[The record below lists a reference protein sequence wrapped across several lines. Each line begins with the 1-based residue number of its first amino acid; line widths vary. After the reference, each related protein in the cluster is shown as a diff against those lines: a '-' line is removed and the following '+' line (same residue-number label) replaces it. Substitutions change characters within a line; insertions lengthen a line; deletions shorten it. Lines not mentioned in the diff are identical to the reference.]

1 MALLSPSRLAVALF
15 CAVFL
20 LAGADG
26 CSSDPDVEGAKL
38 YIRNEEYDRALE
50 NLDRAIANNPDNAA
64 AHALRAEVL
73 RLKADDLPQPAP
85 RHPLYEQMVTSLD
98 RATALDPALGERS
111 GEATVTRMNAWAKE
125 MNQGGNLLRS
135 SGNDTTAAARA
146 VDAFNNAVLI
156 QPDSS
161 ASHFN
166 LGLAYLVQGNTDAA
180 VAPLRQAVS
189 MGDASAEAYRYL
201 GVALLRTQQG
211 AEAVTVL
218 EEGTQ
223 RYPDDDALRAEL
235 LNAYAATNQPDRA
248 VQAYEDMIAN
258 DPENALLRYNYGSTL
273 LQLGRYDE
281 AVEQLTEAV
290 RLDPSNANAHYN
302 LGAAYQN
309 QGFALNQRLSDE
321 NISDAEANEV
331 RQQRDALFEQAV
343 PHLVEARRLTEE
355 AGEDATDICNALFQV
370 YTPLGRID
378 EAEEAAECAGMSM
391 N

>member
-1 MALLSPSRLAVALF
+1 MVHLTPARLIVALV

-38 YIRNEEYDRALE
+38 YINNEDYDAALE
-50 NLDRAIANNPDNAA
+50 NLNRALANNPDNAE
-64 AHALRAEVL
+64 AHALKAEVL
-73 RLKADDLPQPAP
+73 RLQADGLPLPGP
-85 RHPLYEQMVTSLD
+85 RRPLYEEMMTSIG
-98 RATALDPALGERS
+98 RVQALDPANAEVGI
-111 GEATVTRMNAWAKE
+111 TRLNAWAKE
-125 MNQGGNLLRS
+125 MNQGGALLRTSGDDPAAGS
-135 SGNDTTAAARA
+135 SA

-161 ASHFN
+161 NSHFN
-166 LGLAYLVQGNTDAA
+166 LGLAYLVVGDTDSA

-218 EEGTQ
+218 EEGVA

-248 VQAYEDMIAN
+248 VAAYEEMIQD
-258 DPENALLRYNYGSTL
+258 DPDNALLRYNYGSTL

-281 AVEQLTEAV
+281 AIEQLTVAV
-290 RLDPSNANAHYN
+290 ELDPSNANAHYN

-309 QGFALNQRLSDE
+309 QGSELSQRLADEELSDT
-321 NISDAEANEV
+321 EA
-331 RQQRDALFEQAV
+331 QQIREERDALFEQAL
-343 PHLVEARRLTEE
+343 PHLVEARRLTEA
-355 AGEDATDICNALFQV
+355 AGEDPSDICNALFQV
-370 YTPLGRID
+370 YTPLGRIE
-378 EAEEAAECAGMSM
+378 EAEEAAECAGMDM